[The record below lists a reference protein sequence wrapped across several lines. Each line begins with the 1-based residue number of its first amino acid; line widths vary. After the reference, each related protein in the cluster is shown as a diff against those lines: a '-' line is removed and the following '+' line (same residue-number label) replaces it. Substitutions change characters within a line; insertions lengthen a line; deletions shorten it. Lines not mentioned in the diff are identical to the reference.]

1 MSAQLM
7 LTGAASACSF
17 TNESSHTDEDRLGD
31 TDMTAANFAASS
43 KKRMLERYVSP
54 FRVFGLFAGLVY
66 AIDRALARLSPAFRL
81 HFYDL
86 MVQPIPERTLPGSH
100 PSRTLEIREI
110 ERGDPAVA
118 LMPARPEINEAR
130 FAQNAICLGA
140 YRHGE
145 LIGYIW
151 FCFRAYEEDEVRCT
165 YALSPESEAVFD
177 FDLYIYPE
185 HRMGRAFV
193 QIWDESGKFLRSR
206 GIRYTYSRITRFNVE
221 SRSAHRH
228 LGSTRVARMMVL
240 RAGSMEL
247 LAATVFPYLHLS
259 MRKSARA
266 RLTLRPDALL
276 RSGHRTNTSCA
287 ASDRRP
293 PQEPPARM

>member
-1 MSAQLM
+1 M
-7 LTGAASACSF
+7 LTGATSVCSF
-17 TNESSHTDEDRLGD
+17 TYENSHTDEDHLGD
-31 TDMTAANFAASS
+31 TDMTAVNFAGSS
-43 KKRMLERYVSP
+43 KKRMLERYASP
-54 FRVFGLFAGLVY
+54 FKTFGLFAGLVY
-66 AIDRALARLSPAFRL
+66 AIDRALARLSPACRL
-81 HFYDL
+81 YFYDL
-86 MVQPIPERTLPGSH
+86 MVQPIPGQPLPGSR

-110 ERGDPAVA
+110 KRGDPEV
-118 LMPARPEINEAR
+118 LRMPARPEIKESR
-130 FAQNAICLGA
+130 FAQNATCLGA

-165 YALSPESEAVFD
+165 YALLPEREAVFD

-193 QIWDESGKFLRSR
+193 QIWDEAAKFLRSR
-206 GIRYTYSRITRFNVE
+206 GIRYTYSRLTRFNVA
-221 SRSAHRH
+221 SQRAHRH

-240 RAGSMEL
+240 QAGSVEL

-276 RSGHRTNTSCA
+276 HSGDRTT
-287 ASDRRP
+287 ASSAGNDSLQAGKPPLDR
-293 PQEPPARM
+293 M